1 MSDEQQTEIVELTTD
16 ELAQIGGGWNG
27 IPVDVVFA

>member
-16 ELAQIGGGWNG
+16 ELAQIGGAMGVG
-27 IPVDVVFA
+27 GLGVCFA